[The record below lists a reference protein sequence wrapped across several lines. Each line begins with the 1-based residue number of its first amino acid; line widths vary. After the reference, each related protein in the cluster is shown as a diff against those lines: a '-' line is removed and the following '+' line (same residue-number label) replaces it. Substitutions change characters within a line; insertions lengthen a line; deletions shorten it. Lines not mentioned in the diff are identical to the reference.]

1 MERKAALAGALI
13 APKVAGVSHY
23 VHENA
28 RTCLKFGRI
37 VMNGM
42 ELTIK
47 DLSKR
52 GECGAE
58 KRGINN

>member
-1 MERKAALAGALI
+1 MEGAGASAGALL
-13 APKVAGVSHY
+13 APKVAGVSQY
-23 VHENA
+23 VYENA
-28 RTCLKFGRI
+28 RTYWKFGRI

-42 ELTIK
+42 KLTIK

-58 KRGINN
+58 KRGD